1 MLEFD
6 WDSANLSHIALHSV
20 AREEAEE
27 VLLGPAFEL
36 DTYTVD
42 EEERIEEVGATG
54 RGRILKVVS
63 TVRNGRVRVVTAYD
77 ASSILKRVCL
87 TWQSK
92 LYD

>member
-42 EEERIEEVGATG
+42 DEERIEEEALQDEG
-54 RGRILKVVS
+54 VS
-63 TVRNGRVRVVTAYD
+63 
-77 ASSILKRVCL
+77 
-87 TWQSK
+87 SK
-92 LYD
+92 S

>member
-36 DTYTVD
+36 DTYTV
-42 EEERIEEVGATG
+42 
-54 RGRILKVVS
+54 
-63 TVRNGRVRVVTAYD
+63 
-77 ASSILKRVCL
+77 
-87 TWQSK
+87 
-92 LYD
+92 